1 MTPAE
6 FKTKFDILA
15 AEMSRAVVGYREAV
29 VDLLTGV
36 FAGGNILLEA
46 APGLG
51 KTLIGKALAAA
62 LSMKQTRIQFTPD
75 LMPADIIG
83 TNIIVEDEHGKKEMV
98 FQPGPVF
105 THVLLA
111 DEINRATPKT
121 QSALLEAMQE
131 HHVTVAGKTH
141 VLEEPFLVVATQNPE
156 DLEGTYRLPEAQ
168 IDRFSFRLRLTMLS
182 DSEWIEVVRRR
193 TGVLNAEVRPVLTRV
208 EVLAMQAAVR
218 AVNISR
224 QTCAAAAELVCA
236 THPNGAGTNS
246 TGILPMSTGGTPVL
260 RSTGILPVVQKFV
273 RLGASPRG
281 VQALI
286 LGAKVRALID
296 GRDEAGVADIRAV
309 AIPALS
315 HRLLFNFE
323 GQAERIA
330 PETIIGEIL
339 EKGRSGDRAIG

>member
-1 MTPAE
+1 MTPKE
-6 FKTKFDILA
+6 FKTKFDALA
-15 AEMSRAVVGYREAV
+15 NEMSRSVVGYREAI
-29 VDLLTGV
+29 VDVLTGV

-75 LMPADIIG
+75 LMPADIVG
-83 TNIIVEDEHGKKEMV
+83 TNIIVEDEQGRKEMV

-168 IDRFSFRLRLTMLS
+168 IDRFSFRMRLSALS

-193 TGVLNAEVRPVLTRV
+193 TGTQTAEVKPVLTRE

-218 AVNISR
+218 AVSVSR
-224 QTCAAAAELVCA
+224 QTCAEAAKLVSA
-236 THPNGAGTNS
+236 THPNGDGTIES
-246 TGILPMSTGGTPVL
+246 V
-260 RSTGILPVVQKFV
+260 RKFI

-296 GRDEAGVADIRAV
+296 GRNEVGVADIRAV

-330 PETIIGEIL
+330 PETIVNEIL
-339 EKGRSGDRAIG
+339 AKA

>member
-6 FKTKFDILA
+6 FKTRFDALA
-15 AEMSRAVVGYREAV
+15 TEMSRAVVGHRQAI
-29 VDLLTGV
+29 VDLLTGL

-51 KTLIGKALAAA
+51 KTLLGKALAAA
-62 LSMKQTRIQFTPD
+62 LGVKQTRIQFTPD
-75 LMPADIIG
+75 LMPADIVG

-105 THVLLA
+105 THMLLA

-156 DLEGTYRLPEAQ
+156 DLEGTYCLPEAQ
-168 IDRFSFRLRLTMLS
+168 IDRFLIRLRLAGLS
-182 DSEWIEVVRRR
+182 DADWIEVSRR
-193 TGVLNAEVRPVLTRV
+193 TTGTVEAQMKPVLTRQD
-208 EVLAMQAAVR
+208 VLAMQAAVR
-218 AVNISR
+218 NVGVSR
-224 QTCAAAAELVCA
+224 QTCAAAAELVSA
-236 THPNGAGTNS
+236 THPNGDGD
-246 TGILPMSTGGTPVL
+246 GGGLESV
-260 RSTGILPVVQKFV
+260 RRFV

-296 GRDEAGVADIRAV
+296 GRNEVALADIRDVAV
-309 AIPALS
+309 PALS

-323 GQAERIA
+323 GQAERID
-330 PETIIGEIL
+330 PEEIIRQVLARG
-339 EKGRSGDRAIG
+339 

>member
-1 MTPAE
+1 
-6 FKTKFDILA
+6 
-15 AEMSRAVVGYREAV
+15 VGCRETI

-46 APGLG
+46 PPGMG

-75 LMPADIIG
+75 LMPADIVG
-83 TNIIVEDEHGKKEMV
+83 TNIIVEDEQGKKEMV

-141 VLEEPFLVVATQNPE
+141 VLEEPFWVVATQNPE

-168 IDRFSFRLRLTMLS
+168 IDRFSFRLRLSALS
-182 DSEWIEVVRRR
+182 DGEWIEVVRRR
-193 TGVLNAEVRPVLTRV
+193 TGTLNGEVKPVLTRQQ
-208 EVLAMQAAVR
+208 VLEMQAAVR
-218 AVNISR
+218 AVSISR
-224 QTCAAAAELVCA
+224 EVCGEAAKLVSA
-236 THPNGAGTNS
+236 THPNGEGA
-246 TGILPMSTGGTPVL
+246 IEAV
-260 RSTGILPVVQKFV
+260 RQFV

-286 LGAKVRALID
+286 LGAKVRALMD
-296 GRDEAGVADIRAV
+296 GRNEVNAGDIRAV

-330 PETIIGEIL
+330 PETIV
-339 EKGRSGDRAIG
+339 RAILG

>member
-1 MTPAE
+1 LTPKE
-6 FKTKFDILA
+6 FKTQFDILA
-15 AEMSRAVVGYREAV
+15 TEMSRAVVGYRDTVA
-29 VDLLTGV
+29 DLLTGV

-46 APGLG
+46 PPGLG

-62 LSMKQTRIQFTPD
+62 LSMKQTRVQFTPD
-75 LMPADIIG
+75 LMPADIVG
-83 TNIIVEDEHGKKEMV
+83 TNIIVEDEQGRKEMV

-105 THVLLA
+105 THILLA

-156 DLEGTYRLPEAQ
+156 DLEGTYHLPEAQ
-168 IDRFSFRLRLTMLS
+168 IDRFTFRLQLSALS
-182 DSEWIEVVRRR
+182 DGEWIEVVRRR
-193 TGVLNAEVRPVLTRV
+193 TGTLDEEVKPVLTRA

-218 AVNISR
+218 AVDISR
-224 QTCAAAAELVCA
+224 QTCAAAAALVCA
-236 THPNGAGTNS
+236 THPDGVGA
-246 TGILPMSTGGTPVL
+246 PDAV
-260 RSTGILPVVQKFV
+260 RKFV

-296 GRDEAGVADIRAV
+296 GRSEAGAADIRQV
-309 AIPALS
+309 AIPALG

-323 GQAERIA
+323 GQAEHIA
-330 PETIIGEIL
+330 PEAIIREIL
-339 EKGRSGDRAIG
+339 AGS

>member
-1 MTPAE
+1 MTPKE
-6 FKTKFDILA
+6 FKTQFDILA
-15 AEMSRAVVGYREAV
+15 TEMSRAVVGYRDTVA
-29 VDLLTGV
+29 DLLTGV

-46 APGLG
+46 PPGLG

-62 LSMKQTRIQFTPD
+62 LSMKQTRVQFTPD
-75 LMPADIIG
+75 LMPADIVG
-83 TNIIVEDEHGKKEMV
+83 TNIIVEDEQGRKEMV

-105 THVLLA
+105 THILLA

-156 DLEGTYRLPEAQ
+156 DLEGTYHLPEAQ
-168 IDRFSFRLRLTMLS
+168 IDRFTFRLQLSALS
-182 DSEWIEVVRRR
+182 DGEWIEVVRRR
-193 TGVLNAEVRPVLTRV
+193 TGTLDEEVKPVLTRA

-218 AVNISR
+218 AVDISR
-224 QTCAAAAELVCA
+224 QTCAAAAALVCA
-236 THPNGAGTNS
+236 THPDGVGA
-246 TGILPMSTGGTPVL
+246 PDAV
-260 RSTGILPVVQKFV
+260 RKFV

-296 GRDEAGVADIRAV
+296 GRSEAGAADIRQV
-309 AIPALS
+309 AIPALG

-323 GQAERIA
+323 GQAEHIA
-330 PETIIGEIL
+330 PEAIIREIL
-339 EKGRSGDRAIG
+339 AGS